1 MSLEHSGMSQ
11 AFMFVGQLRI
21 ALGLVSEEI
30 NSNENAIQRVLFN
43 KIKLILLKW
52 QQKAQCCPQIKY
64 VHWQHQ
70 VNKEYYLH
78 CHLNRVITKSI
89 QRPIFAKVVVK

>member
-1 MSLEHSGMSQ
+1 
-11 AFMFVGQLRI
+11 MFVGQLRI

-43 KIKLILLKW
+43 KIKLILFKW
-52 QQKAQCCPQIKY
+52 QQKANPQIKY

-70 VNKEYYLH
+70 VNKEYYLD

-89 QRPIFAKVVVK
+89 QRSIFAKVVVK